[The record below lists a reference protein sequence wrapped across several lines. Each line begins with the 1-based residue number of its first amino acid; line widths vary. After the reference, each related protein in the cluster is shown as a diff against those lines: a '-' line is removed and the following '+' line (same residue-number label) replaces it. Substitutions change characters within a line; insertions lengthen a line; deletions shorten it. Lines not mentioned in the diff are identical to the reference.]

1 MSLQDGSVH
10 TQGEKLFRQ
19 PSFSKY
25 SYIMCEPI
33 CLNYD
38 DRSCMLLGTPTSS
51 RVHDEE
57 YQEQTSETEKHYQVT
72 KNDAS
77 FKLGTMASYN
87 SN

>member
-1 MSLQDGSVH
+1 
-10 TQGEKLFRQ
+10 
-19 PSFSKY
+19 
-25 SYIMCEPI
+25 
-33 CLNYD
+33 
-38 DRSCMLLGTPTSS
+38 MLLGTPTSS